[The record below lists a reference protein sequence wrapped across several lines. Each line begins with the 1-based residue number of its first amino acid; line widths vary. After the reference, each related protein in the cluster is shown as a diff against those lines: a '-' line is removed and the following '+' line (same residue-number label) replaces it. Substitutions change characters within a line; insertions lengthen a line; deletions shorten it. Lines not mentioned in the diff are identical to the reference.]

1 MRMAWSKVIG
11 VDVVQTGPIPD
22 VFDGGLVGLRLAGD
36 GSVPEVRESDASRV
50 VLLDRS
56 GCWDDNCC

>member
-1 MRMAWSKVIG
+1 MAWSRVVG
-11 VDVVQTGPIPD
+11 VDVVQKGPIPD
-22 VFDGGLVGLRLAGD
+22 VFDRLWLAGD
-36 GSVPEVRESDASRV
+36 RSVPEVRESEASRV